1 MPDRYSAQF
10 ARILICTAL
19 LLAPVALAQADKWY
33 QVELMV
39 FSYPAGGAAEQWD
52 ATPDLAYPE
61 MARFLTSQGERSAP
75 PGSAADRSTTSVEP
89 SAAASLQ
96 PTPFA
101 TLPST
106 QREFASKAD
115 SMQRSGR
122 YRILFHE
129 AWIQPIMMQS
139 AALPIVLDR
148 SGDSEQWPEL
158 QGTIKL
164 YLSND
169 INLETN
175 LWLNTQGEYLHSV
188 WRMPPPPLGPP
199 SVAPQSAVSGPK
211 EERTYPYRHAVLLK
225 QTRLLRSGEA
235 NYLDHPMLGVLV
247 KVSSLSETDAGA
259 PSQPATSTEP
269 KPGLETNP
277 PDLGAVSNSQ

>member
-1 MPDRYSAQF
+1 
-10 ARILICTAL
+10 
-19 LLAPVALAQADKWY
+19 
-33 QVELMV
+33 MV
-39 FSYPAGGAAEQWD
+39 FSYPAGGTAEQWD

-61 MARFLTSQGERSAP
+61 TTRFLTSPGDRSAP
-75 PGSAADRSTTSVEP
+75 PGTAPNGSNTSVEP

-101 TLPST
+101 ILPST
-106 QREFASKAD
+106 QREFASHAD

-129 AWIQPIMMQS
+129 AWLHPMMEQS

-148 SGDSEQWPEL
+148 SGDGGPWSEL

-188 WRMPPPPLGPP
+188 WRMPPPPLGPR
-199 SVAPQSAVSGPK
+199 SVAPQSTESGPK
-211 EERTYPYRHAVLLK
+211 DRTYPYRHAVLLK

-235 NYLDHPMLGVLV
+235 NYIDHPMLGVIV
-247 KVSSLSETDAGA
+247 KVMPLSETDTGA
-259 PSQPATSTEP
+259 PEQPATTTES
-269 KPGLETNP
+269 KAGLETAPP
-277 PDLGAVSNSQ
+277 PDLGTVSISQKFTQKLPDHS

>member
-1 MPDRYSAQF
+1 MPDRYSAHF
-10 ARILICTAL
+10 ALILVCTAL
-19 LLAPVALAQADKWY
+19 LLPGIALAQGDKWY
-33 QVELMV
+33 RVELMV
-39 FSYPAGGAAEQWD
+39 FSYPAGGTAEQWD
-52 ATPDLAYPE
+52 ATPDLAYPA
-61 MARFLTSQGERSAP
+61 MARFLTSPGDRSAP
-75 PGSAADRSTTSVEP
+75 PGAAPNGSTTSVEP
-89 SAAASLQ
+89 SRVASLQ
-96 PTPFA
+96 PTTFA

-106 QREFASKAD
+106 QREFANHAD

-129 AWIQPIMMQS
+129 AWLQPMMVQS

-148 SGDSEQWPEL
+148 SGDGGQWPEL

-199 SVAPQSAVSGPK
+199 SVAPQPQSAESGPK
-211 EERTYPYRHAVLLK
+211 DRTYPYRHAVLLK

-235 NYLDHPMLGVLV
+235 NYIDHPMLGVIV
-247 KVSSLSETDAGA
+247 KVMPLSETDPGTSA
-259 PSQPATSTEP
+259 QPATMTEP
-269 KPGLETNP
+269 KTGPETNP
-277 PDLGAVSNSQ
+277 PT

>member
-1 MPDRYSAQF
+1 MPDRYSASF
-10 ARILICTAL
+10 ALILVCTAL
-19 LLAPVALAQADKWY
+19 LLPGVALAQADKWY
-33 QVELMV
+33 RVELMV
-39 FSYPAGGAAEQWD
+39 FSYPAGGTAEQWD

-61 MARFLTSQGERSAP
+61 TTRFLTSPGDRSAP
-75 PGSAADRSTTSVEP
+75 PGTAPNGSNTSVEP

-101 TLPST
+101 ILPST
-106 QREFASKAD
+106 QREFASHAD

-129 AWIQPIMMQS
+129 AWIQPMTGPS
-139 AALPIVLDR
+139 AVLPIVLDR
-148 SGDSEQWPEL
+148 SGDGGPWSEL

-188 WRMPPPPLGPP
+188 WSMPPPPLGPP
-199 SVAPQSAVSGPK
+199 SVAPQPQSAVSGPK
-211 EERTYPYRHAVLLK
+211 DRTYPYRHAVLLK

-235 NYLDHPMLGVLV
+235 NYIDHPMLGVLV
-247 KVSSLSETDAGA
+247 KVLPLSETDAGA
-259 PSQPATSTEP
+259 PAQPATTTEP
-269 KPGLETNP
+269 KPGLETNSP
-277 PDLGAVSNSQ
+277 T